1 MYSLGLVASRKGTV
15 AVAGREPV
23 TLGDDNMQGAL
34 PIRVVC
40 CLAVS
45 LAPVGAENSAVGV
58 GHALILSMSR
68 RALGIRVLSRPGV
81 SGTVRAAWSCRN
93 RASAPRAGPGSF
105 DMR

>member
-1 MYSLGLVASRKGTV
+1 M
-15 AVAGREPV
+15 
-23 TLGDDNMQGAL
+23 
-34 PIRVVC
+34 
-40 CLAVS
+40 
-45 LAPVGAENSAVGV
+45 GAENSAVGA